1 MQRADPLA
9 FRQAASRFA
18 TGVAVL
24 TALDSRGEV
33 CGMTANSFVTISL
46 SPPTVLVSVK
56 PGKTHDAM
64 SASGRYGV
72 NVLPEQAKALSRHFA
87 GQPRRAVPDYEIVE
101 GLPRLSNCVAFFACE
116 VTRTIDVSDHTA
128 VHRRSIGVRLLRQ
141 SPAGVLF
148 QPVSSGP
155 GETGRPHEQR
165 RRLQGVSDGH
175 HIVDR
180 ARNGGQLRFAHP
192 TRLGIARVKRR
203 KPGEPVSASNAGSRF
218 SSAKAKPALA

>member
-24 TALDSRGEV
+24 TALDPRGEV

-72 NVLPEQAKALSRHFA
+72 NVLPEQARGVVATFRGPAAPGISRLRNRGRPA
-87 GQPRRAVPDYEIVE
+87 ATVELRRVF
-101 GLPRLSNCVAFFACE
+101 RLRGDADD
-116 VTRTIDVSDHTA
+116 RRQRPHP

-141 SPAGVLF
+141 SPAGVLL
-148 QPVSSGP
+148 QPVPSGP
-155 GETGRPHEQR
+155 GETRRP
-165 RRLQGVSDGH
+165 LS
-175 HIVDR
+175 
-180 ARNGGQLRFAHP
+180 GQAQISSGP
-192 TRLGIARVKRR
+192 YGIPRVKRR
-203 KPGEPVSASNAGSRF
+203 KPGEPVIASNAGSRF
-218 SSAKAKPALA
+218 SSAKAKPAFA